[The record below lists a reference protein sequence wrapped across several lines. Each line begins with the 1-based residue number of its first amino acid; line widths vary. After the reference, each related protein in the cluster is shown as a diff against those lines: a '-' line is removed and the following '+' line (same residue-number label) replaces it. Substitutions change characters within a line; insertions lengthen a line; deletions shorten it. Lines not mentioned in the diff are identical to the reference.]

1 MSDRG
6 WFEVTVYRIGESA
19 NKAPS
24 DTFTAHTLSVRPDG
38 NLKIEWEGGSH
49 GFTAGSYDRLELKR
63 VVPARAK

>member
-6 WFEVTVYRIGESA
+6 WFEMMVYRVGESA

-38 NLKIEWEGGSH
+38 NLKIEWEAEA
-49 GFTAGSYDRLELKR
+49 TALLLVVTIALKLS
-63 VVPARAK
+63 ASCQ